1 MPQPGDGREWTEHWR
16 GQRARSPS
24 TPVAYFMCSPQE
36 SRASHQNWSRYGD
49 RSFCCPPWPGNICT
63 REKQSPES
71 LVSKLNKE
79 TISDLK
85 QGKFP
90 CCCCPNDCSTPT
102 ASTCIELHHLNMK
115 HSKWLLNRGTTVP
128 IKRATFAQHS
138 LQQILLMVTNIPM
151 SCWRLPGSEYY
162 ISTRHLTLVQG
173 TRVSPF
179 RWALLKISCGKF
191 AWAFWC
197 LGRALITNCLQ
208 GKKYRE
214 SWHSCTGITPPCT
227 LSHPPAISLAD
238 FNDNNCHAHVWT
250 VTPITQ
256 QLIPELRRVAHSDS
270 HRKNFLWELQIS
282 LHRYFKKVLSKFFF
296 MRMQR
301 PCSAQAN
308 IASWVLTSRQNARD
322 QALLN
327 AQCNTYKTSVAEQG
341 SKMVCAITK

>member
-1 MPQPGDGREWTEHWR
+1 MVGNGLSTGGAKEHAHHPLLWLTSCAPLRRAEHPTKTGVDMGTGVFAVRLGQGTYVQGRNK
-16 GQRARSPS
+16 
-24 TPVAYFMCSPQE
+24 VL
-36 SRASHQNWSRYGD
+36 RAS
-49 RSFCCPPWPGNICT
+49 
-63 REKQSPES
+63 
-71 LVSKLNKE
+71 
-79 TISDLK
+79 
-85 QGKFP
+85 
-90 CCCCPNDCSTPT
+90 CPNWTRRQFLTWNGESSHAAVAPMT
-102 ASTCIELHHLNMK
+102 AVHQQPPPCIELHHLNMK

-173 TRVSPF
+173 IRVSPF

-270 HRKNFLWELQIS
+270 HRENFPV
-282 LHRYFKKVLSKFFF
+282 R
-296 MRMQR
+296 
-301 PCSAQAN
+301 
-308 IASWVLTSRQNARD
+308 
-322 QALLN
+322 
-327 AQCNTYKTSVAEQG
+327 
-341 SKMVCAITK
+341 ITDFLA